1 MAAIDEALSPQVDT
15 PDAHPDTPDA
25 HLMVSRPRVWLRL
38 LAGFVLGLA
47 VCLGLAAGAL
57 VAWDGG
63 YEGRVLPGVH
73 VGGIDLSGL
82 DRAQA
87 SATLAAAFAGIGEGR
102 VVLHTD
108 APSTAIEYQAFGRR
122 ADVDAMVDRALREG
136 RRGTMAERAVGEVRM
151 ALEGTDAEPMLVLD
165 VSALHR
171 EVVSALAGLERAPV
185 DARVVKG
192 PDTIDAVG
200 SVAGRTYDADGA
212 VRDALASVALLD
224 APSEIEVAVA
234 GSDVPAAHPDA
245 EALAAKA
252 AAERMIGKVT
262 VTFRDQHW
270 AIKTSVVRS
279 WIGFR
284 NGADGSVEPAVDQT
298 AIASALRKVAK
309 GVHKD
314 PVSAAYLGARTG
326 HVVGVAAGHD
336 GRDLDP
342 ARTASA
348 IAQALM
354 DRAGGAGAMP
364 VAVEVSKVQPKLTTD
379 KAILKAPLMQRLG
392 SWKTW
397 FPISDHNF
405 FGANIWLPAKIIDG
419 TVLKPGQTFEWWR
432 AVGPVTTARG
442 FGPGGYIAG
451 DHTDP
456 TGALGGGMC
465 SSSTTLFNAALRAGL
480 KMGSRVNHQ
489 YYIYRYPLGLDA
501 TVSKSSSGTR
511 TMTFTNDTKH
521 PIVIRTYRYTSGGRG
536 WVRYEIW
543 GIPDGR
549 TVSIGAPVVNNVRQA
564 TTRIVY
570 VTTLPHGVRNQ
581 TEYPADGMDV
591 SVSRVVRDSHGRI
604 IHQETYY
611 SHYQLWDGIIQVGA

>member
-1 MAAIDEALSPQVDT
+1 MAAIDEALAPPVDA
-15 PDAHPDTPDA
+15 PDVRPVPA
-25 HLMVSRPRVWLRL
+25 RPRLWLRV
-38 LAGFVLGLA
+38 LAGFLLGLGA
-47 VCLGLAAGAL
+47 CVGLAAGAL
-57 VAWDGG
+57 LAWDAG

-87 SATLAAAFAGIGEGR
+87 SARLADAFAGIGEGQ
-102 VVLHTD
+102 VVLHAD
-108 APSTAIEYQAFGRR
+108 ARTSAIQYRAFGRR
-122 ADVDAMVDRALREG
+122 ADVDAMVDRALGEG
-136 RRGTMAERAVGEVRM
+136 RTGTLAERAVGEVRM
-151 ALEGTDAEPMLVLD
+151 ALDGVDLEPMLVLD
-165 VSALHR
+165 PGALSR
-171 EVVSALAGLERAPV
+171 EVEAALAALERDPV

-192 PDTIDAVG
+192 PDAIYTFG
-200 SVAGRTYDADGA
+200 SVAGRTYAADGA
-212 VRDALASVALLD
+212 VRDALASAALLD
-224 APSEIEVAVA
+224 APAVIEIEAA

-245 EALAAKA
+245 EAVAAKTA
-252 AAERMIGKVT
+252 ADRMIGKVT
-262 VTFRDQHW
+262 VTFKDQRW
-270 AIKTSVVRS
+270 TIKSSVVRS

-298 AIASALRKVAK
+298 AIAKALRKVAK

-314 PVSAAYLGARTG
+314 PVSAKYLGGPSG
-326 HVVGVAAGHD
+326 HIVGVAAAHN
-336 GRDLDP
+336 GRDLDR
-342 ARTASA
+342 ARTTAA
-348 IAQALM
+348 IAGALM
-354 DRAGGAGAMP
+354 DRAAGAEATP
-364 VAVEVSKVQPKLTTD
+364 VAVRTAKVEPRLTTD
-379 KAILKAPLMQRLG
+379 KATLKAPLMQKLG

-397 FPISDHNF
+397 FPISDHNY

-501 TVSKSSSGTR
+501 TVSKSSTGTR
-511 TMTFTNDTKH
+511 TMTFTNDMKH

-549 TVSIGAPVVNNVRQA
+549 TVSIGAPVVTNVRKA
-564 TTRIVY
+564 TTRTVY
-570 VTTLPHGVRNQ
+570 VSTLPHGVRNQ

-591 SVSRVVRDSHGRI
+591 SVSRVVRDSHGRV
-604 IHQETYY
+604 IHHETYA
-611 SHYQLWDGIIQVGA
+611 SHYQLWNGIIQVGA